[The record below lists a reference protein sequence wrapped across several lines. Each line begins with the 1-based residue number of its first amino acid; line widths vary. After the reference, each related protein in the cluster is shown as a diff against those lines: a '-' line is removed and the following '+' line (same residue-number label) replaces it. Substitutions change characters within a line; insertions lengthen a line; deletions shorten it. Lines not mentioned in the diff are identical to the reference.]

1 MNEQE
6 SGQETLYKDI
16 YIKVQENLIG
26 ELLGKSLDNETKW
39 NLAGHELKVAKESLS
54 EFNSVNQTNETLGS
68 VIETNKSN
76 LSALQTQNNELK
88 TRIRE
93 LEVELREVKRDRQL
107 GLEEIHK
114 LKFPQ
119 KKRGRPKKIE

>member
-39 NLAGHELKVAKESLS
+39 NLARHELNIARESLS
-54 EFNSVNQTNETLGS
+54 
-68 VIETNKSN
+68 K
-76 LSALQTQNNELK
+76 LSL
-88 TRIRE
+88 
-93 LEVELREVKRDRQL
+93 
-107 GLEEIHK
+107 IH
-114 LKFPQ
+114 
-119 KKRGRPKKIE
+119 I